1 MPTRAPAPSE
11 PAALEVAP
19 GTWFVPGWV
28 NVAAFATADGL
39 VLVDAGLAGDA
50 RRIHAA
56 VRSVTDLPLH
66 TVVFT
71 HGHVDHAFGLRA
83 FLEAGDRPRIVA
95 HTGVADRFRRYA
107 RTAGYNARINA
118 VQFGV
123 DPEALRWPSADADF
137 AWPDVTYTDALDLV
151 VGGETFCLRHARG
164 ETDDGTWVW
173 VPDRRVLACGDLF
186 IGVAPNAGNPQKV
199 QRYPEEWADA
209 SETLAGL
216 GAEVLLPGH
225 SDHRTGAAT
234 IRHLFTVQAEYL
246 RSIVEQTIAG
256 LNAGLPHD
264 AIVAALEIPAH
275 LLAEPT
281 LQPLYDRP
289 EFIARNV
296 IRTYGGWWNGSPADL
311 LPAPADARA
320 REIAALAG
328 GTAALVA
335 RARTL
340 LATDDRSD
348 ADLRLACHLAEWAVL
363 AAPDDPDARACAREA
378 FGARAAAESSL
389 MGRGI
394 FGAAVRA
401 AGAPPDA

>member
-1 MPTRAPAPSE
+1 MPTRAPGPSE
-11 PAALEVAP
+11 PTALEVAP
-19 GTWFVPGWV
+19 GTWFVRGWV
-28 NVAAFATADGL
+28 NVAAFATDDGL
-39 VLVDAGLAGDA
+39 VLVDAGRAADA
-50 RRIHAA
+50 RRLHAA

-83 FLEAGDRPRIVA
+83 FWEAGDRPRVVA
-95 HTGVADRFRRYA
+95 HAAVAERFRRYT
-107 RTAGYNARINA
+107 RTAAHNARINA

-123 DPEALRWPSADADF
+123 DPAALRWPSTDADF
-137 AWPDVTYTDALDLV
+137 AWPDLTYTDALDLTI
-151 VGGETFCLRHARG
+151 GGETFCLRHARG

-173 VPDRRVLACGDLF
+173 VPARKVLACGDLF

-216 GAEVLLPGH
+216 GAEVMLPGH
-225 SDHRTGAAT
+225 SDHRSGAAE
-234 IRHLFTVQAEYL
+234 IHRLFTLQAEYL
-246 RSIVEQTIAG
+246 RCIVEQTLAG
-256 LNAGLPHD
+256 LNAGLRHD
-264 AIVAALEIPAH
+264 EIVAALVLPAH
-275 LLAEPT
+275 LLDEPT

-296 IRTYGGWWNGSPADL
+296 IRKYGGWWNGSPADL
-311 LPAPADARA
+311 LPAPEADRA
-320 REIAALAG
+320 TEIATLAG
-328 GTAALVA
+328 GTGALVA

-340 LATDDRSD
+340 LATGDT
-348 ADLRLACHLAEWAVL
+348 ADLRLACHLAEWAGL
-363 AAPDDPDARACAREA
+363 AAPHDPDARACVREV

-401 AGAPPDA
+401 TTDPPAPNA

>member
-1 MPTRAPAPSE
+1 MPTRAPGPSD
-11 PAALEVAP
+11 PVALEVAP
-19 GTWFVPGWV
+19 DTWFVPGWV
-28 NVAAFATADGL
+28 NVAAFGTADGL

-50 RRIHAA
+50 RRIHTA

-95 HTGVADRFRRYA
+95 HTGVAERFRRYA
-107 RTAGYNARINA
+107 RTAGYNAGINA
-118 VQFGV
+118 VQFGIP
-123 DPEALRWPSADADF
+123 PEAVRWPHTDADF
-137 AWPDVTYTDALDLV
+137 VWPDVTYTDALDLE

-173 VPDRRVLACGDLF
+173 APRRKVLACGDLF

-209 SETLAGL
+209 STVLAGL

-225 SDHRTGAAT
+225 SDHRVGATEIAR
-234 IRHLFTVQAEYL
+234 IFTLQAEYL
-246 RSIVEQTIAG
+246 RSIVDQTLAG
-256 LNAGLPHD
+256 LNAGLRHD
-264 AIVAALEIPAH
+264 EIVAALVIPAH
-275 LLAEPT
+275 LTDEPT

-296 IRTYGGWWNGSPADL
+296 IRKYGGWWNGSPADL
-311 LPAPADARA
+311 LPAPAADRA
-320 REIAALAG
+320 REIAGLAG
-328 GTAALVA
+328 GTGALVA
-335 RARTL
+335 RARAL
-340 LATDDRSD
+340 LATGDEADR
-348 ADLRLACHLAEWAVL
+348 RLACHLAEWAML
-363 AAPDDPDARACAREA
+363 ADPTDADARSAVRAA
-378 FGARAAAESSL
+378 FGARRAAESSL

-394 FGAAVRA
+394 FGAAARA
-401 AGAPPDA
+401 AAEPGTDAV